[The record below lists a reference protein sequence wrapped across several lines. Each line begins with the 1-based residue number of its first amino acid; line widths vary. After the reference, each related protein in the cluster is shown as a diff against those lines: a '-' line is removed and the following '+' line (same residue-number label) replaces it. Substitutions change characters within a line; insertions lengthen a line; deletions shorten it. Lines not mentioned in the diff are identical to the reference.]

1 MSGEGQV
8 LKLRKQKDGVP
19 IPEEGRFDRL
29 STESLFMALD
39 GNLST
44 AAHLTDVCRSSAEP
58 GRELSLLQT
67 ELEGALEATKA
78 LRRKNA

>member
-1 MSGEGQV
+1 M
-8 LKLRKQKDGVP
+8 LKLRRQGKEGVP

-29 STESLFMALD
+29 STESLYTALD
-39 GNLST
+39 GNLSMAT
-44 AAHLTDVCRSSAEP
+44 HLIDVSRASKEP